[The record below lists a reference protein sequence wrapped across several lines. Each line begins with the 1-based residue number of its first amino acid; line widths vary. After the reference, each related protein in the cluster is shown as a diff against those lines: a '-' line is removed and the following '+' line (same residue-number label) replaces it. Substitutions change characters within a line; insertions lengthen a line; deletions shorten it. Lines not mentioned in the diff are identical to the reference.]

1 MKTIKLLL
9 AASFA
14 ATLMS
19 ASGLVAAQDKAGYWT
34 NPASGNMVWKNST
47 GLCWRAGYWSPAM
60 AIAEC
65 DPDLVP
71 KAPAPAP
78 AARPVPAPAPA
89 PAAPAPAPKPAAK
102 PAAPKPPVI
111 KAVVNFAF
119 DVAKLSPK
127 AQSQIDAE
135 VVAKLPGMGALR
147 YMNVSGHTDR
157 LGSPQYNQ
165 KLSERRANAVK
176 AYMVKKGVDASKI
189 ETFGFGKTLPVKSC
203 PDQKDRKALIA
214 CLEPNRRV
222 EIEAEGTLK
231 K

>member
-9 AASFA
+9 ATSFA
-14 ATLMS
+14 ATLVS
-19 ASGLVAAQDKAGYWT
+19 ASGLASAQDKAGYWT
-34 NPASGNMVWKNST
+34 NSASGNMVWKNST

-71 KAPAPAP
+71 KAPAPVPAAP
-78 AARPVPAPAPA
+78 ARPAPA
-89 PAAPAPAPKPAAK
+89 PAAPVPAPAPKPAAA
-102 PAAPKPPVI
+102 PAPKPPVI
-111 KAVVNFAF
+111 KAIVIFGSNG
-119 DVAKLSPK
+119 AKLDK
-127 AQSQIDAE
+127 QAEFRIDTD
-135 VVAKLPGMGALR
+135 VVAKLPAMGTLK
-147 YMNVSGHTDR
+147 YMNVSGHADR

-176 AYMVKKGVDASKI
+176 AYLVKKGVDASKI
-189 ETFGFGKTLPVKSC
+189 ETFGFGKTSPVKSC
-203 PDQKDRKALIA
+203 PDQKNRKALIA

>member
-1 MKTIKLLL
+1 MKTFKLLL
-9 AASFA
+9 ATSFA
-14 ATLMS
+14 ATLIS
-19 ASGLVAAQDKAGYWT
+19 APGLVSAQSKAGYWT
-34 NPASGNMVWKNST
+34 SPASGNMVWKNST

-78 AARPVPAPAPA
+78 RAAPAPAPVPARAA
-89 PAAPAPAPKPAAK
+89 PAAPAPKPKPA
-102 PAAPKPPVI
+102 AAPKPPMLKSVVI
-111 KAVVNFAF
+111 FGSNG
-119 DVAKLSPK
+119 AKLDK
-127 AQSQIDAE
+127 QAEFRIDTD
-135 VVAKLPGMGALR
+135 VVAKLPAMGTLK

-176 AYMVKKGVDASKI
+176 AYLVKKGADASKI
-189 ETFGFGKTLPVKSC
+189 ETFGFGKTSPIKSC

-222 EIEAEGTLK
+222 EIEAQGTLK
-231 K
+231 